1 MLIEPCNLT
10 DQKARIF
17 VIGVGGG
24 GGNALNRMIEEG
36 MTNVDF
42 VAINTDA
49 QDLEYNNSQTKLQI
63 GKELTQGLGA
73 GANSDIGREAVV
85 ENKEVIIKTLS
96 NANMVF
102 ITAGMGGGTGTGAAP
117 AIAAISKE
125 LGILTVG
132 VVTQPFKFEGPMRK
146 NRAIEGIKELK
157 KNCDTLIVI
166 PNETILEITDIKTTV
181 KESFKIADEVL
192 LQATKGI
199 SDLINVPGEINLD
212 FADVSRVMLN
222 GGDAIM
228 GTGLARGE
236 ERAILAAQQ
245 AINSPLL
252 QNKSIKGAKGVLIN
266 ITSSEDLGIHE
277 LNQASELIY
286 KAAGYDSDGHAE
298 QEHGEIIHGF
308 TIDNSL
314 DDEVRVTVIA
324 TGIDSNDLDDRSKIL
339 DSSNN
344 RYDIPDH
351 NHNNPQTSIN
361 IINSNSEPKS
371 KNDITSNNLGVS
383 NSPIKDELDSNNT
396 SDGELNISNNSIEDE
411 LDANDNS
418 VPVFGEDLDVPAYL
432 RNNR

>member
-1 MLIEPCNLT
+1 MLIEPGTLM

-36 MTNVDF
+36 MSNVEF
-42 VAINTDA
+42 IAINTDA

-73 GANSDIGREAVV
+73 GANSDIGEKAVE

-117 AIAAISKE
+117 AIALIAKE

-132 VVTQPFKFEGPMRK
+132 VVTQPFMFEGPMRK
-146 NRAIEGIKELK
+146 RRAEKGIVELK
-157 KNCDTLIVI
+157 KNCDTLLVI
-166 PNETILEITDIKTTV
+166 PNETLLEITDLKATV
-181 KESFKIADEVL
+181 KESFKIADTVL

-199 SDLINVPGEINLD
+199 SDLINVPGLINLD

-228 GTGLARGE
+228 GTGMARGE
-236 ERAILAAQQ
+236 ERALLAAQE

-277 LNQASELIY
+277 LNQASDLIY
-286 KAAGYDSDGHAE
+286 KAAGYDSDNE
-298 QEHGEIIHGF
+298 YDQDHGEIIHGF
-308 TIDNSL
+308 TVDNSL
-314 DDEVRVTVIA
+314 NDEVRVTVIA
-324 TGIDSNDLDDRSKIL
+324 TGLDEPSIQE
-339 DSSNN
+339 SSSMEEFKEEEISE
-344 RYDIPDH
+344 RFTIPDH
-351 NHNNPQTSIN
+351 AYNNPQTSIN
-361 IINSNSEPKS
+361 ILNRNEE
-371 KNDITSNNLGVS
+371 
-383 NSPIKDELDSNNT
+383 KDEVDDRKLSETENN
-396 SDGELNISNNSIEDE
+396 IEEKDQSE
-411 LDANDNS
+411 DS
-418 VPVFGEDLDVPAYL
+418 VPVFGEDLEVPAYL
-432 RNNR
+432 RNRSHN

>member
-1 MLIEPCNLT
+1 MLIEPGTLM

-36 MTNVDF
+36 MGNVEF
-42 VAINTDA
+42 IAINTDA

-73 GANSDIGREAVV
+73 GANSDIGEKAVE

-117 AIAAISKE
+117 AIAAIAKE

-132 VVTQPFKFEGPMRK
+132 VVTQPFMFEGPMRK
-146 NRAIEGIKELK
+146 RRAEKGITELK
-157 KNCDTLIVI
+157 KNCDTLLVI
-166 PNETILEITDIKTTV
+166 PNETLLEITDLKATV
-181 KESFKIADEVL
+181 KESFKIADTVL

-199 SDLINVPGEINLD
+199 SDLINVPGLINLD

-228 GTGLARGE
+228 GTGMARGE
-236 ERAILAAQQ
+236 ERALLAAQE

-277 LNQASELIY
+277 LNQASDLIY
-286 KAAGYDSDGHAE
+286 KAAGYDSQSEND

-308 TIDNSL
+308 TVDNSL
-314 DDEVRVTVIA
+314 NDEVRVTVIA
-324 TGIDSNDLDDRSKIL
+324 TGLDEPSIEEPNATQEFREEEIGDRFT
-339 DSSNN
+339 
-344 RYDIPDH
+344 IPDH
-351 NHNNPQTSIN
+351 AYNNPQTSIN
-361 IINSNSEPKS
+361 ILNKNDETEKDDSELEILNNNSNDETESEK
-371 KNDITSNNLGVS
+371 
-383 NSPIKDELDSNNT
+383 
-396 SDGELNISNNSIEDE
+396 
-411 LDANDNS
+411 S
-418 VPVFGEDLDVPAYL
+418 VPVFGDDLDIPAYL
-432 RNNR
+432 RNRNHNS